1 MAAFFRTFL
10 AVIFAMLFL
19 AFVPLVMLVGIAL
32 LGETGPRDD
41 SWLTV
46 RLDGELLEHYGPPTL
61 RELVHQPPPCLME
74 ITENL
79 EKAAADDRI
88 AGVLFRI
95 DPFWAGLGKLD
106 EIRSG
111 IRRVKDAGKPVY
123 AYASFLTDEG
133 VYLAS
138 ECDSLFLFPKGK
150 IYLLGRGS
158 VSEHWKGTFEKLD
171 IHDQFHATGE
181 YKSMVELYT
190 VKESSPETM
199 ENRRWVMEDLA
210 AAFDRTVGANRS
222 LSEED
227 LAGLR
232 ETAILPAPD
241 AVAAGLADDLLWFD
255 ELTDRLRGHHRV
267 WRTVSSQDYADV
279 DRGEVGLN
287 GRNAVAV
294 VHAQGFVASSGEDR
308 WDGMW
313 GLTLGPD
320 RVVEDLQHAWEDDD
334 VRAIILRWDTGGG
347 AIDGAQKIM
356 RAVARARAEKPVVV
370 SIADVAASGGYMMS
384 HPATS
389 IVCAENG
396 ITGSIGS
403 VIGKL
408 NLRGLYEKLG
418 VTFDDL
424 SVAPNAFLFSG
435 LHDWTPEQWQRIGE
449 DNWRTYRE
457 WVEDIAADRG
467 LTFDEVDA
475 AARGRVWTGRQALE
489 RDLVDSLGGFRE
501 ALDEARRLA
510 DLPEGAPVRLIHFP
524 EPRNPV
530 DLLLSGDF
538 RLAAASDVA
547 REVWQALTPQN
558 RLPGTFALEPF
569 RGR

>member
-1 MAAFFRTFL
+1 LVAFLRTFL
-10 AVIFAMLFL
+10 AVIFAILFL
-19 AFVPLVMLVGIAL
+19 AFVPLVLLVGVAL

-61 RELVHQPPPCLME
+61 RELVHAPPSCLME
-74 ITENL
+74 VTENL
-79 EKAAADDRI
+79 EKAAVDDRI
-88 AGVLFRI
+88 AGVLFRLE
-95 DPFWAGLGKLD
+95 PFGAGLGKLD
-106 EIRSG
+106 EIRDG
-111 IRRVKDAGKPVY
+111 IRRVQRAGKPVY

-150 IYLLGRGS
+150 VYLLGRGS
-158 VSEHWKGTFEKLD
+158 AAEHLKGALEKLD
-171 IHDQFHATGE
+171 VHEQFHATGE

-190 VKESSPETM
+190 VTESSPESM
-199 ENRRWVMEDLA
+199 ENRRWIMEDLA
-210 AAFDRTVGANRS
+210 AAFDETVGANRS
-222 LSEED
+222 LSAED

-232 ETAILPAPD
+232 DTAILNAPD
-241 AVAAGLADDLLWFD
+241 AVAEGLADDTLWFD
-255 ELTDRLRGHHRV
+255 ELEDRLRGHHRA

-287 GRNAVAV
+287 GRAAVAV

-320 RVVEDLQHAWEDDD
+320 RVIEDIQQAQDDD
-334 VRAIILRWDTGGG
+334 NVRAIILRWDTGGG
-347 AIDGAQKIM
+347 AIDGSQRIM

-384 HPATS
+384 HPANS
-389 IVCAENG
+389 IVCAANG

-408 NLRGLYEKLG
+408 NVRGLYEKLG
-418 VTFDDL
+418 ITFTDV

-435 LHDWTPEQWQRIGE
+435 LHDWTPEQWQAIGE
-449 DNWRTYRE
+449 DNWRTYTE

-467 LTFDEVDA
+467 LSFDEVDA
-475 AARGRVWTGRQALE
+475 ASRGQVWTGRQALE
-489 RDLVDSLGGFRE
+489 RNLVDSLGGFRE

-510 DLPEGAPVRLIHFP
+510 DLPEDAPVRLLHYP

-530 DLLLSGDF
+530 DLLVSGDF
-538 RLAAASDVA
+538 RLAAASDLA
-547 REVWQALTPQN
+547 REIRRVLVPRLA
-558 RLPGTFALEPF
+558 LPGTFALEPF